1 MVAKSGCTQGGGVFM
16 GAITLRGL
24 EPSLTEKLKRAAK
37 KQGKSIN
44 QMVKDTLKQHLGMSK
59 DKKFTLVHH
68 DLDHLFGRWSEEE
81 FKRIQKKID
90 FERKT
95 DEELWR

>member
-1 MVAKSGCTQGGGVFM
+1 M

-24 EPSLTEKLKRAAK
+24 ETSVKEKLKRAAK
-37 KQGKSIN
+37 KQGKSVN
-44 QMVKDTLKQHLGMSK
+44 QMVKDALKQHLGMIK

-68 DLDHLFGRWSEEE
+68 DLDHLFGRWSEQE
-81 FKRIQKKID
+81 FKRIQRKID
-90 FERKT
+90 SEHKI

>member
-1 MVAKSGCTQGGGVFM
+1 M

-24 EPSLTEKLKRAAK
+24 EPSLKEKLKRAAK
-37 KQGKSIN
+37 KEGKSVN
-44 QMVKDTLKQHLGMSK
+44 QMVKDALKAHLGMSK
-59 DKKFTLVHH
+59 EKKFTLVHH

-81 FKRIQKKID
+81 FKRIQRKID
-90 FERKT
+90 SERKV

>member
-1 MVAKSGCTQGGGVFM
+1 M

-24 EPSLTEKLKRAAK
+24 EPSLKEKLKRAAK
-37 KQGKSIN
+37 KEGKSVN
-44 QMVKDTLKQHLGMSK
+44 QMVKDTLKQHLGMIK

-81 FKRIQKKID
+81 FKRIQRKID
-90 FERKT
+90 SERKV

>member
-1 MVAKSGCTQGGGVFM
+1 M

-24 EPSLTEKLKRAAK
+24 EPSLAEKLKRAAK

-68 DLDHLFGRWSEEE
+68 DLDHLFGRWSVEK
-81 FKRIQKKID
+81 FKRIQRKID
-90 FERKT
+90 SERKT

>member
-1 MVAKSGCTQGGGVFM
+1 M

-24 EPSLTEKLKRAAK
+24 ETSVKEKLKRAAK
-37 KQGKSIN
+37 KEGKSVN
-44 QMVKDTLKQHLGMSK
+44 QMVKDALKQHLGMIK

-68 DLDHLFGRWSEEE
+68 DLDHLFGRWSEQE
-81 FKRIQKKID
+81 FKRIQRKID
-90 FERKT
+90 SEHKI

>member
-1 MVAKSGCTQGGGVFM
+1 ME
-16 GAITLRGL
+16 AITLRGL
-24 EPSLTEKLKRAAK
+24 EPSLAEKLKRAAK
-37 KQGKSIN
+37 KHGKSVN

-81 FKRIQKKID
+81 FNRIQRKID
-90 FERKT
+90 SGRKA